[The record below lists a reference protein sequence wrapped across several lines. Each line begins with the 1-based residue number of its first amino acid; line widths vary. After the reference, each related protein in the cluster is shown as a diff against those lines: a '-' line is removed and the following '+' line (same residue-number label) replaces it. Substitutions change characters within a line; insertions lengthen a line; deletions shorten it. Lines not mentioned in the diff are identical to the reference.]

1 MIVSDVKTDVCSNI
15 LEIPFRKSH
24 SVDLSAAIK
33 NYISKH
39 YDQSPAQ
46 FADDLHA
53 IDALRE
59 DAIHVLEPHISG
71 IARLHRYAAQ
81 LQYLSGKFPIDIGVE
96 FPWYPS
102 IGYNTSKAV
111 LQNNLRYELANILF
125 NLGAL
130 YSQLAFAGNRTT
142 SDGLKQ
148 AATQARDGA
157 GLFHFLRTEIIPDM
171 RGTPPEDM
179 DSATLESLERLC
191 LAQAQ
196 ESFWQKAVKDGMRD
210 GTIARLSAQVSDYYS
225 QAGDLAIKSDA
236 ISTEW
241 IHHFQA
247 KHHHFAAAAQFRQSR
262 DCLEKRQYGEE
273 VARLRDSVACVN
285 EALKEQRWINR
296 TVLGDLQGL
305 KTRVTEELKRAE
317 KDNDVIYMLPVPPKT
332 EMRLLERANMVQPKP
347 PKEVVDGISMLGP
360 NQPFGNPLFEKLVP
374 YAVHQAAS
382 IYADR
387 RDRLVNQSILADLE
401 AMNAKM
407 RDVLQLLN
415 LPGSLQALEKP
426 LGLPPSLISKAEELR
441 QQDALYRIKRSM
453 EDTTKLKT
461 NDLAIYQ
468 DGLALLESERTE
480 DDRARQKF
488 GTERWTRPPSST
500 ALAKLVQQSTDLQNY
515 LNSAGS
521 SDSLVQTKIRETEHI
536 IRILTGTNRDIEHYV
551 PSSKNVQLSPA
562 IENAAANLRSALND
576 LSRTEMRRKRK
587 MDALRT
593 KAKNDDINPALLGE
607 AARLEREYP
616 MQPISAAQFEPLF
629 EDRLAAY
636 DVDHEVVVNEQ
647 EEQDQ
652 LVARLKEANKNF
664 LSARQA
670 DASSSSGLVKARE
683 LALQEL
689 ENGYVKYKE
698 IISNLETGRKFY
710 NDLAG
715 HVGRFRDQCQ
725 KQVAARRME
734 KSEMEAE
741 LMSGEVGRLKLDET
755 RRELRSEKAR
765 QAQKEGQHTAAGQ
778 EPMTAPMPTKPGPG
792 PASAVSAAVGSPVSA
807 STPVSAGGGG
817 GIWTPDM
824 GIRFGGAPSMA
835 NGAAGYPQPRRPNR

>member
-1 MIVSDVKTDVCSNI
+1 M
-15 LEIPFRKSH
+15 
-24 SVDLSAAIK
+24 
-33 NYISKH
+33 
-39 YDQSPAQ
+39 
-46 FADDLHA
+46 
-53 IDALRE
+53 
-59 DAIHVLEPHISG
+59 
-71 IARLHRYAAQ
+71 RLQRYAAQ

-96 FPWYPS
+96 FPWYPA
-102 IGYNTSKAV
+102 IGYNIGKAV
-111 LQNNLRYELANILF
+111 LQNNVRYELANILF
-125 NLGAL
+125 NLAAL

-142 SDGLKQ
+142 SDGLKL
-148 AATQARDGA
+148 AANQARDAA
-157 GLFHFLRTEIIPDM
+157 GIFSFLRTDIIPDM

-179 DSATLESLERLC
+179 DSPTLESLEKLC

-236 ISTEW
+236 VSTEW

-273 VARLRDSVACVN
+273 VARLRDSVFCVN

-305 KTRVTEELKRAE
+305 KTRVAEELKRAE
-317 KDNDVIYMLPVPPKT
+317 KDNDIIYLLPVPPKS
-332 EMRLLERANMVQPKP
+332 ELKILDRANMVTPKP

-360 NQPFGNPLFEKLVP
+360 NQVFGNPLFEKLVP

-387 RDRLVNQSILADLE
+387 RDRLLNQSIIADLE
-401 AMNAKM
+401 AMNGQI
-407 RDVLQLLN
+407 RDVLQSLN

-468 DGLALLESERTE
+468 DGIALLESERNE
-480 DDRARQKF
+480 DERARGKF
-488 GTERWTRPPSST
+488 GTNRWTRPPSSE
-500 ALAKLVQQSTDLQNY
+500 ALAKLVQQSVDLQNY

-521 SDSLVQTKIRETEHI
+521 SDSLVQTKIRESEHI
-536 IRILTGTNRDIEHYV
+536 LRILTGTNRDLEHYV
-551 PSSKNVQLSPA
+551 PSSRNVHMSPA
-562 IENAAANLRSALND
+562 IETAASNLRNALNN
-576 LSRTEMRRKRK
+576 LSRLESKRKRK
-587 MDALRT
+587 VEALRT
-593 KAKNDDINPALLGE
+593 KAKDDDVNSALLVE

-616 MQPISAAQFEPLF
+616 MQPISAAQFETLF
-629 EDRLAAY
+629 ETRLETYEVDRE
-636 DVDHEVVVNEQ
+636 DVVAEQ
-647 EEQDQ
+647 EEQDR
-652 LVARLKEANKNF
+652 LIARVKEANKTF
-664 LSARQA
+664 LAARQA
-670 DASSSSGLVKARE
+670 DASSTSGPVKARE
-683 LALQEL
+683 QALQEL

-710 NDLAG
+710 NDLAS
-715 HVGRFRDQCQ
+715 HVSRFRDQCQ
-725 KQVAARRME
+725 KQVASRRME

-741 LMSGEVGRLKLDET
+741 LVSGDVGRLKLEET

-765 QAQKEGQHTAAGQ
+765 QAKSKENVEPGAGKDD
-778 EPMTAPMPTKPGPG
+778 PLTAPVPTKPGPG
-792 PASAVSAAVGSPVSA
+792 PVSAVSAAVGSTVS
-807 STPVSAGGGG
+807 STPGINAG

-824 GIRFGGAPSMA
+824 GIRFGGGGGQV
-835 NGAAGYPQPRRPNR
+835 NGSAGYPQPRRPK

>member
-1 MIVSDVKTDVCSNI
+1 
-15 LEIPFRKSH
+15 
-24 SVDLSAAIK
+24 
-33 NYISKH
+33 
-39 YDQSPAQ
+39 
-46 FADDLHA
+46 
-53 IDALRE
+53 
-59 DAIHVLEPHISG
+59 
-71 IARLHRYAAQ
+71 
-81 LQYLSGKFPIDIGVE
+81 
-96 FPWYPS
+96 
-102 IGYNTSKAV
+102 
-111 LQNNLRYELANILF
+111 
-125 NLGAL
+125 
-130 YSQLAFAGNRTT
+130 
-142 SDGLKQ
+142 
-148 AATQARDGA
+148 
-157 GLFHFLRTEIIPDM
+157 M

-179 DSATLESLERLC
+179 DSATLESLEKLC

-273 VARLRDSVACVN
+273 VARLKDSILCVN

-317 KDNDVIYMLPVPPKT
+317 KDNDVIYLLPVPPKS
-332 EMRLLERANMVQPKP
+332 ELRALDRANMVQPKP
-347 PKEVVDGISMLGP
+347 PKEVIDGISMLGP
-360 NQPFGNPLFEKLVP
+360 SQPFGNPLFEKLVP

-382 IYADR
+382 IYGDR
-387 RDRLVNQSILADLE
+387 RDRLVNQSIMADLE
-401 AMNAKM
+401 AMNAKI
-407 RDVLQLLN
+407 RDVLQSLH

-453 EDTTKLKT
+453 EDTNKLKT

-468 DGLALLESERTE
+468 DGLALLEAERNE
-480 DDRARQKF
+480 DERARQRF

-500 ALAKLVQQSTDLQNY
+500 ALAKLIQQSADLQNY

-521 SDSLVQTKIRETEHI
+521 SDSLVQTKIRENEHI
-536 IRILTGTNRDIEHYV
+536 LRVLTGTNRDMEHFV
-551 PSSKNVQLSPA
+551 PSSRNVHLTPA
-562 IENAAANLRSALND
+562 IETAASNLRTTLND
-576 LSRTEMRRKRK
+576 LSRLETRRKGK
-587 MDALRT
+587 LDALRT
-593 KAKNDDINPALLGE
+593 KAKNDDVNAALLAE

-616 MQPISAAQFEPLF
+616 MQPISAAQFEGLF
-629 EDRLAAY
+629 ENRLAAY
-636 DVDHEVVVNEQ
+636 DVDHEAVMAEQ

-664 LSARQA
+664 LAARQA
-670 DASSSSGLVKARE
+670 DASSSSGPVKARE
-683 LALQEL
+683 QALQEL

-715 HVGRFRDQCQ
+715 HVCRFRDQCQ

-734 KSEMEAE
+734 KSDLEAE
-741 LMSGEVGRLKLDET
+741 LMSGDVGRLKLEET

-765 QAQKEGQHTAAGQ
+765 QALKDHQNAGPGK
-778 EPMTAPMPTKPGPG
+778 EPMTAPVPTKPGPG
-792 PASAVSAAVGSPVSA
+792 PVSAVSAAVGSPVSTGTPA
-807 STPVSAGGGG
+807 SGGG

-824 GIRFGGAPSMA
+824 GIRFGGATSQA
-835 NGAAGYPQPRRPNR
+835 NGTAGYPQPRRPK